1 MPVFTTSSFMPDLY
15 KKEFTREKFLDAA
28 VAAGADT
35 IMVGAQFFPE
45 RAMYWTRMFRADA
58 EKRGL
63 GFAGI
68 LCESELLIASS
79 EAIQEAVSDLLEWI
93 RISALSKIS
102 HLWVQING
110 MEPFDEN
117 RIETL
122 SRDLQPV
129 VMTAERYGIVL
140 VFVDGTN
147 MIGQNQLLTLVKKLG
162 YTACRIGDVN
172 EAPCEN
178 DSVWFTTNERGA

>member
-15 KKEFTREKFLDAA
+15 KKEFTRQKFLDAA
-28 VAAGADT
+28 VATGADA
-35 IMVGAQFFPE
+35 IMVGSQFFPE
-45 RAMYWTRMFRADA
+45 RAMYWTRMFRTDA
-58 EKRGL
+58 EQRGL

-68 LCESELLIASS
+68 LCESELLVASS
-79 EAIQEAVSDLLEWI
+79 MAIKEAVSDLLEWI

-110 MEPFDEN
+110 MEPVDEN
-117 RIETL
+117 RIEAL

-129 VMTAERYGIVL
+129 VKTAERYGIVL

-147 MIGQNQLLTLVKKLG
+147 AFGQNQLLTLVKKLG
-162 YTACRIGDVN
+162 YTACRIGEIKD
-172 EAPCEN
+172 PPTKN
-178 DSVWFTTNERGA
+178 DLVWFETIEKGA